1 MTRGTRLLE
10 DVMSLP
16 WPVGVVL
23 AAIVFVGSQLYF
35 SRPTDNAIVA
45 AMYPG
50 FLLLGKV
57 LSGLFLFAAFVS
69 FLTQVIRSKRFKT
82 TNSLA
87 DIRSL
92 TWRQFESYIGELFRT
107 EGYFVLE
114 TPEGPDNGVDLVL
127 RKDGEKTYVQCKHWK
142 TNQVGVDKIRELLG
156 SMTAG
161 GAHSG
166 IFVASGTYTQPAK
179 DLAREC
185 GIRLIGGDELAGL
198 LKLRS
203 NSEPPSKLER
213 PRAAETAKTTEVA
226 CPVCQSPMV
235 RRTATRGI
243 NKGKE
248 FWGCTKFPQC
258 RGIMS

>member
-1 MTRGTRLLE
+1 MTRRTRLLE
-10 DVMSLP
+10 DVMTLP
-16 WPVGVVL
+16 WPVGVAL
-23 AAIVFVGSQLYF
+23 AAVVFVGSQLYF
-35 SRPTDNAIVA
+35 SRPTDNAIVG

-69 FLTQVIRSKRFKT
+69 FITQVIRRKRFKT
-82 TNSLA
+82 TNSIA

-127 RKDGEKTYVQCKHWK
+127 RKGGEKTYVQCKHWK
-142 TNQVGVDKIRELLG
+142 TNQVGVDKVRELLG

-166 IFVASGTYTQPAK
+166 IFVTSGTYTQPAR

-198 LKLRS
+198 LKQNTIDGTS
-203 NSEPPSKLER
+203 VATP
-213 PRAAETAKTTEVA
+213 TAQIIEMS

-235 RRTATRGI
+235 KRTAKQGP
-243 NKGKE
+243 NKGNE
-248 FWGCTKFPQC
+248 FWGCPKYPQC
-258 RGIMS
+258 RGTRPI